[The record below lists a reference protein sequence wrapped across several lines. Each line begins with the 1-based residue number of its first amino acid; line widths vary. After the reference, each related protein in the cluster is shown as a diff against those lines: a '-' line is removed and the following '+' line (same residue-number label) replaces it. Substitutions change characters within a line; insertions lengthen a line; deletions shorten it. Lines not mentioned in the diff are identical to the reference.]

1 MNAKQANCGTH
12 FTLSNKNFPKPMKHI
27 PALFKD
33 FQGQVGILG
42 PGSAEQISGPKKTF
56 FCFQMDKLIWAKE
69 NLLSEG
75 GQSLNSISAD

>member
-1 MNAKQANCGTH
+1 
-12 FTLSNKNFPKPMKHI
+12 MKHI